1 VVTAHASAVSG
12 RRATADMAVQI
23 VGRLLNLVLGIVATV
38 VLVRA
43 LGSTNYGQW
52 ATILAVT
59 GLADTAGQLALDRV
73 AIPKAA
79 ADPERE
85 PEWLGALLSTRLLIG
100 IPATVI
106 AIAIV
111 LAISTDSEMRTTG
124 LVLSVPIAAGA
135 LTALSAVFQLR
146 VRNHVNIAVLTLNSV
161 LWTGSVLALNA
172 AGKSML
178 PFAVAFAGITVISSV
193 IQAYLGF
200 RRATIRIRASRPLW
214 GQLAKMSVPVALYGL
229 AITAYNR
236 VDQLIVFEF
245 GGSRDAGLYGAIY
258 RLLDQGGFLPTA
270 VVTTLMPILAA
281 SYATD
286 PAKVRRLLQLA
297 VDNLGVVALGALGFA
312 IAASEPVIRLLYG
325 EDYTAAAPVLPVLAL
340 AYLFICWGYCFG
352 AMIVVLN
359 VQRRLIPYAVTALA
373 VNIGLNLI
381 FVPIFGYA
389 AAAWVTVITEAL
401 ILYLTVRLV
410 GPQIRFRPQFA
421 RVGRAT
427 LAAAGMTLGVWLLKE
442 AGVPLAG
449 LLAAAV
455 VAYVGLLL
463 LLRALP
469 VGELLTVVRRRGA

>member
-1 VVTAHASAVSG
+1 
-12 RRATADMAVQI
+12 MAIQI
-23 VGRLLNLVLGIVATV
+23 AGRLLNLALGIVATV

-73 AIPKAA
+73 AIPRAA

-85 PEWLGALLSTRLLIG
+85 PDWLGALLATRLLIG
-100 IPATVI
+100 IPATVV
-106 AIAIV
+106 AVVIV
-111 LAISTDSEMRTTG
+111 LLISTDNEMLTTG
-124 LVLSVPIAAGA
+124 LILSIPIGAGA
-135 LTALSAVFQLR
+135 FSALAAVFQLR
-146 VRNHVNIAVLTLNSV
+146 VRNHVNIAVLTLNSL
-161 LWTGSVLALNA
+161 LWTASVVALHA
-172 AGKSML
+172 AGKSMV
-178 PFAVAFAGITVISSV
+178 PFAVAFAGITVLSSLT
-193 IQAYLGF
+193 QAYLGF
-200 RRATIRIRASRPLW
+200 RRASIRIRASRPLW
-214 GQLAKMSVPVALYGL
+214 GELAKLSVPVALYGM

-297 VDNLGVVALGALGFA
+297 ADNLGVVAIGAIGFA
-312 IAASEPVIRLLYG
+312 IAASEPVIQLLYG
-325 EDYTAAAPVLPVLAL
+325 SDYTAAAPVLPVLAL
-340 AYLFICWGYCFG
+340 AYLFICWGYVLG
-352 AMIVVLN
+352 PMIVVLRL
-359 VQRRLIPYAVTALA
+359 QRKLVPYAATALG

-401 ILYLTVRLV
+401 ILYLTFRLV
-410 GPQIRFRPQFA
+410 APEIGFRPQ
-421 RVGRAT
+421 VGRLARAT
-427 LAAAGMTLGVWLLKE
+427 LAAASMTLCVWLLKE

-455 VAYVGLLL
+455 VIYVGLLL
-463 LLRALP
+463 ALRALP
-469 VGELLTVVRRRGA
+469 TGELLTVIRRLGA